1 MTEFLTYIK
10 NNSYGTISSSIIYN
24 KGAVTSENYRAPWN
38 FMDGYSMFYF
48 TVITNN
54 SVKGLNIRPVIKITC
69 SSSELANE
77 IKNLFPFSRPHILY
91 NLLVL
96 KQHYLC

>member
-24 KGAVTSENYRAPWN
+24 KGAVTSENYWLSGY
-38 FMDGYSMFYF
+38 MVGYSMFYF